1 MTQVNFSGSGTDSI
15 EDQVGKGQGLQVGI
29 TKIDFSNGKISLDD
43 GKTIGVFRTLKKKGS
58 KENIVKSFSFKSATK
73 CTVKFQDT
81 FIEYNLINEWLIL
94 QGIQTEEISISRT
107 VTGVSPDIFDFIFIA
122 SDDSQYKIS
131 IEKGTRDSDI
141 ETVFASKS
149 RAVNTYTQTINVQ
162 GAKKLIL
169 LGKATAEGGT
179 ATITAEIFD
188 PASQSWI
195 EHVPV
200 EDLFTL
206 INGQSKRAQF
216 GDTLSRI
223 VRDEEIIVAWAR
235 SETALATA
243 KIGDVVGVSASSL
256 PHVSGAVA
264 SNIGYVLPSGDN
276 LFRIKVVI
284 TTANLTFSLGVIKV
298 FE

>member
-1 MTQVNFSGSGTDSI
+1 MTQVNFSGSGTDSF
-15 EDQVGKGQGLQVGI
+15 EEQVGKGQGLQVGI
-29 TKIDFSNGKISLDD
+29 TKIDFSSGKISLDD

-58 KENIVKSFSFKSATK
+58 NSNEVRTFSFKSATK

-81 FIEYNLINEWLIL
+81 FIDYNLINEWLIL
-94 QGIQTEEISISRT
+94 QGIQTEEISISRIA
-107 VTGVSPDIFDFIFIA
+107 TGISPDIFPFSFIA
-122 SDDSQYKIS
+122 SDDVNYKIS
-131 IEKGTRDSDI
+131 IEKGTRDSDV
-141 ETVFASKS
+141 ENVLESAS
-149 RAVNTYTQTINVQ
+149 RAIDTYYQTINVQ

-179 ATITAEIFD
+179 ATVTAEIFD
-188 PASQSWI
+188 PASQSWM
-195 EHVPV
+195 EHIPV

-206 INGQSKRAQF
+206 INGESKRAQI

-223 VRDEEIIVAWAR
+223 PRDEEIIIAWAKGG
-235 SETALATA
+235 TALKTN
-243 KIGDVVGVSASSL
+243 KIGEVAGTPIGSI
-256 PHVSGAVA
+256 PHVSGAIG

-276 LFRIKVVI
+276 LFRIKVVV